1 MLRGRVSQVGIEAR
15 TVAEY
20 IRQPFVDGQTRRI
33 ARLAQQA
40 ADALPAGP
48 SPVATGVIVVDVPK
62 GPANL
67 VVLAEPAG
75 LVPHKAQTS
84 RWNRRI
90 RFTCAMESEY
100 L

>member
-75 LVPHKAQTS
+75 LVPAQGAD
-84 RWNRRI
+84 I
-90 RFTCAMESEY
+90 PLESEDSVHVRDGE
-100 L
+100 